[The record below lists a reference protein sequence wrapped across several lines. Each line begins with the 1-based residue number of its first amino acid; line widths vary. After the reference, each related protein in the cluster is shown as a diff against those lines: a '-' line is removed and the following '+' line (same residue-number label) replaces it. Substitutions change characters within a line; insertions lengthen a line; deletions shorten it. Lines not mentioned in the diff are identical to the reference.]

1 MYYCVLCISRKDSV
15 MDIANIHSFVVL
27 AELLSFAKTAEKEHI
42 SQSTLSRRIQ
52 SLEKGLNVQLFQ
64 RDTRNIKLTEAGTE
78 FYFQA
83 NKLLE
88 QYHLA
93 ISLTKKA
100 VGGYSRKLRIGI
112 GYYEHF
118 FLMPFIGQFSASHP
132 NIKINLYQFVY
143 ETLLE
148 HFIRGNLDI
157 ILTSDQFLSSISE
170 NAYKKQLLWQD
181 SWSLILSRD
190 NPLAAYPFI
199 DRKQLRDQTIITMY
213 NGSSKMIRNI
223 YRNQDFTEPFRTV
236 IQVNSFAA
244 KIALVDANM
253 GIGFVPSFIKTE
265 SYKNVL
271 LKKIVPAYNPRKFYV
286 LCNSYNYDQAVADF
300 FRRCQEHWQK

>member
-1 MYYCVLCISRKDSV
+1 
-15 MDIANIHSFVVL
+15 MDLSNIHSFVIL

-52 SLEKGLNVQLFQ
+52 SLEKELNVQLFQ
-64 RDTRNIKLTEAGTE
+64 RDTRNMKLTEAGKE

-100 VGGYSRKLRIGI
+100 VGGYSRQLRIGI

-118 FLMPFIGQFSASHP
+118 FLMPFIGQFAARHP
-132 NIKINLYQFVY
+132 NIKISLYQFVY

-148 HFIRGNLDI
+148 HFVRGNLDI
-157 ILTSDQFLSSISE
+157 ILTSDQFLSSISG
-170 NAYKKQLLWQD
+170 NTYKKQLLWQD
-181 SWSLILSRD
+181 SWSLILSKD
-190 NPLAAYPFI
+190 NPLAEYPFL
-199 DRKQLRDQTIITMY
+199 DRKQLRNQTIVTMY

-223 YRNQDFTEPFRTV
+223 YRNQEFPEPFRSV

-253 GIGFVPSFIKTE
+253 GIGFVPSFVKTD
-265 SYKNVL
+265 SYKNVRV
-271 LKKIVPAYNPRKFYV
+271 KKINPSYTPRKFYI
-286 LCNSYNYDQAVADF
+286 LCNSFAFDQSIKDF
-300 FRRCQEHWQK
+300 FAMCLDGIHNY

>member
-1 MYYCVLCISRKDSV
+1 

-64 RDTRNIKLTEAGTE
+64 RDTRNIKLTEAGKE

-148 HFIRGNLDI
+148 YFIRGNLDI

-265 SYKNVL
+265 S
-271 LKKIVPAYNPRKFYV
+271 
-286 LCNSYNYDQAVADF
+286 C
-300 FRRCQEHWQK
+300 

>member
-1 MYYCVLCISRKDSV
+1 M
-15 MDIANIHSFVVL
+15 
-27 AELLSFAKTAEKEHI
+27 
-42 SQSTLSRRIQ
+42 
-52 SLEKGLNVQLFQ
+52 
-64 RDTRNIKLTEAGTE
+64 KLTEAGKE

-100 VGGYSRKLRIGI
+100 VGGYSRQLRIGI

-118 FLMPFIGQFSASHP
+118 FLMPFIGQFAARHP
-132 NIKINLYQFVY
+132 NIKISLYQFVY

-148 HFIRGNLDI
+148 HFVRGNLDI
-157 ILTSDQFLSSISE
+157 ILTSDQFLSSISG
-170 NAYKKQLLWQD
+170 NTYKKQLLWQD
-181 SWSLILSRD
+181 SWSLILSKD
-190 NPLAAYPFI
+190 NPLAEYPFL
-199 DRKQLRDQTIITMY
+199 DRKQLRNQTIVTMY

-223 YRNQDFTEPFRTV
+223 YRNQEFPEPFRSV

-253 GIGFVPSFIKTE
+253 GIGFVPSFVKTD
-265 SYKNVL
+265 SYKNVRV
-271 LKKIVPAYNPRKFYV
+271 KKINPSYTPRKFYI
-286 LCNSYNYDQAVADF
+286 LCNSFAFDQSIKDF
-300 FRRCQEHWQK
+300 FAMCLDGIHNY

>member
-1 MYYCVLCISRKDSV
+1 

-64 RDTRNIKLTEAGTE
+64 RDTRNIKLTEAGKE

-148 HFIRGNLDI
+148 YFIRGNLDI

-170 NAYKKQLLWQD
+170 DAYKKQLLWQD
-181 SWSLILSRD
+181 SWSLILSQD
-190 NPLAAYPFI
+190 NPLAAFPFY
-199 DRKQLRDQTIITMY
+199 RPKTIA
-213 NGSSKMIRNI
+213 GSDHHHYVQWQQQNDPEHLSESGFYRTIP
-223 YRNQDFTEPFRTV
+223 YRNPGQFLCCQNRPGRCQYGDWFCSL
-236 IQVNSFAA
+236 I
-244 KIALVDANM
+244 
-253 GIGFVPSFIKTE
+253 
-265 SYKNVL
+265 YKNGIL
-271 LKKIVPAYNPRKFYV
+271 QKRSPKKDRSC
-286 LCNSYNYDQAVADF
+286 L
-300 FRRCQEHWQK
+300 